1 MKGYTKWF
9 ILASILYLVLG
20 TLLGTL
26 FFFLPALLALKPVH
40 AHLNL
45 LGFLSMMVYGVLYH
59 VLPRF
64 LARPLYSERLAWF
77 HVIAGNITFVLLLGL
92 MALGYG
98 GGIPEALAWAKWAAL
113 SHWLTL
119 LAFAYNILQT
129 IRLAPS

>member
-20 TLLGTL
+20 TMLGTL
-26 FFFLPALLALKPVH
+26 FFFHPALLALKPVH

-64 LARPLYSERLAWF
+64 LARPLYSERLAW
-77 HVIAGNITFVLLLGL
+77 
-92 MALGYG
+92 
-98 GGIPEALAWAKWAAL
+98 
-113 SHWLTL
+113 
-119 LAFAYNILQT
+119 
-129 IRLAPS
+129 